1 MMSWFNWLKEN
12 TDFDQLI
19 WEFGTDDAPSW
30 IHISIHRTPQ
40 TNPKSSKAK
49 WQNQIPPLSM
59 IGSMTWKKSPLL
71 RYARLIIP
79 SVILAVVSGCGIAKP
94 HQESVVV
101 KDTVVVT
108 KERILH
114 DTLTIQKDT
123 ILYQDRVKVEIRY
136 LEGETMVVTAECPS
150 DTVTITQVKIVQSK
164 ESKSKFSW
172 EGLLGW
178 TIAILCLLVIIRTVI
193 QKLI

>member
-1 MMSWFNWLKEN
+1 MY
-12 TDFDQLI
+12 
-19 WEFGTDDAPSW
+19 
-30 IHISIHRTPQ
+30 
-40 TNPKSSKAK
+40 
-49 WQNQIPPLSM
+49 PL
-59 IGSMTWKKSPLL
+59 TRLAL
-71 RYARLIIP
+71 LIIP
-79 SVILAVVSGCGIAKP
+79 IAILAVVSGCGIAKP
-94 HQESVVV
+94 TQESVVV
-101 KDTVVVT
+101 KDTIVVT

-150 DTVTITQVKIVQSK
+150 DTVTITQVKIVQSQAP
-164 ESKSKFSW
+164 KSKFSW

-178 TIAILCLLVIIRTVI
+178 TIAILCLLVIIRTII

>member
-1 MMSWFNWLKEN
+1 
-12 TDFDQLI
+12 
-19 WEFGTDDAPSW
+19 
-30 IHISIHRTPQ
+30 
-40 TNPKSSKAK
+40 
-49 WQNQIPPLSM
+49 M
-59 IGSMTWKKSPLL
+59 IGSMTWRKFLRTPLVVL
-71 RYARLIIP
+71 TIP
-79 SVILAVVSGCGIAKP
+79 IAILAAVSGCGTAKH

>member
-1 MMSWFNWLKEN
+1 
-12 TDFDQLI
+12 
-19 WEFGTDDAPSW
+19 
-30 IHISIHRTPQ
+30 
-40 TNPKSSKAK
+40 
-49 WQNQIPPLSM
+49 M
-59 IGSMTWKKSPLL
+59 IGSMTWRKFLRTPLVVL
-71 RYARLIIP
+71 TIQSA
-79 SVILAVVSGCGIAKP
+79 ILAGVSGCGIAKP

-101 KDTVVVT
+101 RDTVVVT

-123 ILYQDRVKVEIRY
+123 ILYQDRVRVEIRY

>member
-1 MMSWFNWLKEN
+1 MNGL
-12 TDFDQLI
+12 TI
-19 WEFGTDDAPSW
+19 WKKFL
-30 IHISIHRTPQ
+30 RTPLVVLTIQ
-40 TNPKSSKAK
+40 SA
-49 WQNQIPPLSM
+49 
-59 IGSMTWKKSPLL
+59 
-71 RYARLIIP
+71 
-79 SVILAVVSGCGIAKP
+79 ILAAVSGCGTAKH
-94 HQESVVV
+94 HQKSVVV

>member
-1 MMSWFNWLKEN
+1 
-12 TDFDQLI
+12 
-19 WEFGTDDAPSW
+19 
-30 IHISIHRTPQ
+30 
-40 TNPKSSKAK
+40 
-49 WQNQIPPLSM
+49 M
-59 IGSMTWKKSPLL
+59 IGSMTWRKFLRTPLVVL
-71 RYARLIIP
+71 TIQSA
-79 SVILAVVSGCGIAKP
+79 ILAGVSGCGIAKP

-123 ILYQDRVKVEIRY
+123 ILYQDRVRVEIRY
-136 LEGETMVVTAECPS
+136 LEGEAMVVTAECPS

-178 TIAILCLLVIIRTVI
+178 TIAILCLLVIIRAVI

>member
-1 MMSWFNWLKEN
+1 
-12 TDFDQLI
+12 
-19 WEFGTDDAPSW
+19 
-30 IHISIHRTPQ
+30 
-40 TNPKSSKAK
+40 
-49 WQNQIPPLSM
+49 M
-59 IGSMTWKKSPLL
+59 IGSMTWRKFLRTPLVVL
-71 RYARLIIP
+71 TIQSA
-79 SVILAVVSGCGIAKP
+79 ILAGVSGCGIAKP

-123 ILYQDRVKVEIRY
+123 ILYQDRVRVEIRY
-136 LEGETMVVTAECPS
+136 LEGEKMVVTAECPS

>member
-1 MMSWFNWLKEN
+1 
-12 TDFDQLI
+12 
-19 WEFGTDDAPSW
+19 
-30 IHISIHRTPQ
+30 
-40 TNPKSSKAK
+40 
-49 WQNQIPPLSM
+49 M
-59 IGSMTWKKSPLL
+59 IGSMTWRKFLRTPLVVL
-71 RYARLIIP
+71 TIQSA
-79 SVILAVVSGCGIAKP
+79 ILAVVSGCGTAKP

-136 LEGETMVVTAECPS
+136 LEGETIVVTAECPS

>member
-1 MMSWFNWLKEN
+1 MIGLMTWRKFL
-12 TDFDQLI
+12 
-19 WEFGTDDAPSW
+19 
-30 IHISIHRTPQ
+30 RTPLVVLTIQ
-40 TNPKSSKAK
+40 SA
-49 WQNQIPPLSM
+49 
-59 IGSMTWKKSPLL
+59 
-71 RYARLIIP
+71 
-79 SVILAVVSGCGIAKP
+79 ILAGVSGCGIAKP

-123 ILYQDRVKVEIRY
+123 ILYQDRVRVEIRY
-136 LEGETMVVTAECPS
+136 LEGEKLVVTAECPS
-150 DTVTITQVKIVQSK
+150 DTVTITQVKIVQSQAP
-164 ESKSKFSW
+164 KSKFSW

>member
-1 MMSWFNWLKEN
+1 
-12 TDFDQLI
+12 
-19 WEFGTDDAPSW
+19 
-30 IHISIHRTPQ
+30 
-40 TNPKSSKAK
+40 
-49 WQNQIPPLSM
+49 M
-59 IGSMTWKKSPLL
+59 IGSMTWKKFLRTPLVVL
-71 RYARLIIP
+71 TIQSA
-79 SVILAVVSGCGIAKP
+79 ILAGVSGCGIAKP

-101 KDTVVVT
+101 KDTIVVT

-123 ILYQDRVKVEIRY
+123 ILYQDRVRVEIRY
-136 LEGETMVVTAECPS
+136 LEGEAMVVTAECPS
-150 DTVTITQVKIVQSK
+150 DTVTITQVKIVQSQAP
-164 ESKSKFSW
+164 KSKFSW

>member
-1 MMSWFNWLKEN
+1 
-12 TDFDQLI
+12 
-19 WEFGTDDAPSW
+19 
-30 IHISIHRTPQ
+30 
-40 TNPKSSKAK
+40 
-49 WQNQIPPLSM
+49 M
-59 IGSMTWKKSPLL
+59 IGSMTWRKFLRTPLVVL
-71 RYARLIIP
+71 TIQSA
-79 SVILAVVSGCGIAKP
+79 ILAGVSGCGTAKH

-123 ILYQDRVKVEIRY
+123 ILYQDRVRVEIRY
-136 LEGETMVVTAECPS
+136 LEGETMVFTAECPS

>member
-1 MMSWFNWLKEN
+1 
-12 TDFDQLI
+12 
-19 WEFGTDDAPSW
+19 
-30 IHISIHRTPQ
+30 
-40 TNPKSSKAK
+40 
-49 WQNQIPPLSM
+49 M
-59 IGSMTWKKSPLL
+59 IGSMTWRKFLRTPLVVL
-71 RYARLIIP
+71 TIQSA
-79 SVILAVVSGCGIAKP
+79 ILAGVSGCGIAKP

-101 KDTVVVT
+101 RDTVVVT
-108 KERILH
+108 KERVLH

-123 ILYQDRVKVEIRY
+123 ILYQDRVRVEIRY
-136 LEGETMVVTAECPS
+136 LEGEKMVVTAECPS